1 VQKRTPDGMAV
12 SEREYAYGKNGKR
25 IREVS
30 RESVRGKQTLLLE
43 TKYRYNHKGQLILQ
57 EDPGN
62 VRKEYKYDIYGNRQS
77 FQLKGMEARMSVCIT
92 CMMIYIV

>member
-1 VQKRTPDGMAV
+1 MVI

-30 RESVRGKQTLLLE
+30 RESVGGKQTALLE
-43 TKYRYNHKGQLILQ
+43 TKYLYNHKGQLARQ

-62 VRKEYKYDIYGNRQS
+62 VRRII
-77 FQLKGMEARMSVCIT
+77 L
-92 CMMIYIV
+92 MIYMETACPFN